1 MTNHISTTCFKMSLV
16 SGYPV
21 TADAE
26 KHTTRRNMIEQN
38 VRPDRGH
45 RYSEEERACIRWIAE
60 EGGAQF
66 EQVRRVMARLSPNP
80 EKLAD
85 PTMLSVQR
93 MRKKKDRWKNDG
105 LIAYKLFEAK
115 GKGWLWP
122 TRQGLEFVGLG
133 DLRYYEPKLESL
145 RHLYYV
151 NQARLYIEQ
160 QRPEDVWKSERLIRY
175 EQPVLPI
182 GRKAPHIP
190 DALLL
195 KPNGEIIAIEVELT
209 LKKRERI
216 LATLKELANTYYRTW
231 YFVAQPAW
239 ATVEA
244 ALAQL
249 PERQRKSV
257 QMLSAE
263 QKLQ

>member
-1 MTNHISTTCFKMSLV
+1 MT
-16 SGYPV
+16 
-21 TADAE
+21 
-26 KHTTRRNMIEQN
+26 EQHM
-38 VRPDRGH
+38 RPDTGS
-45 RYSEEERACIRWIAE
+45 RYTEEERACIRWIAE
-60 EGGAQF
+60 QGAVHF
-66 EQVRRVMARLSPNP
+66 EQARRESARLSPNP
-80 EKLAD
+80 EKLAN
-85 PTMLSVQR
+85 PAMLSVQR

-115 GKGWLWP
+115 GKGWLWT
-122 TRQGLEFVGLG
+122 TRQGLEFVGLN

-175 EQPVLPI
+175 EQPALRA
-182 GRKAPHIP
+182 GKKAPHVP
-190 DALLL
+190 DALLQ
-195 KPNGEIIAIEVELT
+195 KSNGEMIAIEVELS

-216 LATLKELANTYYRTW
+216 LATLKELANMYHRTW

-257 QMLSAE
+257 QMLSVE